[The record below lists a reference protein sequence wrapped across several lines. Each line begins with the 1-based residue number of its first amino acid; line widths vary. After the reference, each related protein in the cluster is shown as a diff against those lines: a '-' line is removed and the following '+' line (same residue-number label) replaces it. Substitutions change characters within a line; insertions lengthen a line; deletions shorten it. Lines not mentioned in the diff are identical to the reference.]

1 MKKIILLL
9 LLAGFVFTSC
19 KNGVGNGENDSGDT
33 SGVTEGSGTSGT
45 GGTANT
51 EPPLQAP
58 KNVQV
63 NPSSTP
69 GKIDVTFECPDDDR
83 IQYYFVGYSDSPENN
98 DAGWCYQ
105 SVYKGSNNSIS
116 FELSINING
125 LYYVRVYSVRHT
137 EEIFERSPS
146 SEIFTVEITNIP

>member
-1 MKKIILLL
+1 MKKLLLLL
-9 LLAGFVFTSC
+9 LLAGFVFTGC
-19 KNGVGNGENDSGDT
+19 KNSVGNGENDSGDT
-33 SGVTEGSGTSGT
+33 SGVTGGSGTSGA

-83 IQYYFVGYSDSPENN
+83 IQFYFVGYSDSPEND
-98 DAGWCYQ
+98 DAAWCYH
-105 SVYKGSNNSIS
+105 SVYKGSNNSIL
-116 FELSINING
+116 FEMPVTSNG
-125 LYYVRVYSVRHT
+125 LYYVRVYSVRET
-137 EEIFERSPS
+137 ENGIEKNPT

>member
-1 MKKIILLL
+1 MKKLLLLL
-9 LLAGFVFTSC
+9 LLAGFVFTGC
-19 KNGVGNGENDSGDT
+19 KNGVENGENNSGDT

-83 IQYYFVGYSDSPENN
+83 IQYYFVGYSDSPEN
-98 DAGWCYQ
+98 DESWHYQ
-105 SVYKGSNNSIS
+105 SVYKGSNNSILV
-116 FELSINING
+116 EMPVYVNG
-125 LYYVRVYSVRHT
+125 LYYVRVYSVRET
-137 EEIFERSPS
+137 ENGIERNPT

>member
-1 MKKIILLL
+1 MQDLY
-9 LLAGFVFTSC
+9 
-19 KNGVGNGENDSGDT
+19 
-33 SGVTEGSGTSGT
+33 
-45 GGTANT
+45 
-51 EPPLQAP
+51 LQAP

-83 IQYYFVGYSDSPENN
+83 IQYYFVGYSDSPEND

-125 LYYVRVYSVRHT
+125 LYYVRVYSVRET
-137 EEIFERSPS
+137 ENGIEKNPT